1 MIEGARPGKQ
11 ATLGYRQFSGP
22 VDFVAERDAF
32 MKVAA
37 GELRLNSTTGY
48 GILETL
54 RRIPVYLR
62 NLLEQKKIP
71 NGMKHKVESF
81 TNSFLDQASFA
92 EVGIRYED
100 LLLKRLFANNRIT
113 KEHLENEL
121 SELAMF
127 ADAKRREAAFCV
139 ATWIGILQKIAE
151 PRSRGGGRAARLLP
165 SKEDVQ
171 DWAVC
176 AFAAQLTVLARP
188 NAPDDPIDEL
198 VRRLPEAISS
208 AMRNGDLSQTIN
220 EKTDFDR
227 HHDRIMRK
235 LSGWTKSGD

>member
-1 MIEGARPGKQ
+1 
-11 ATLGYRQFSGP
+11 
-22 VDFVAERDAF
+22 

-37 GELRLNSTTGY
+37 GELRLKSTTGY

-54 RRIPVYLR
+54 RRIPVHLR

-71 NGMKHKVESF
+71 NGMKHKIENF

-121 SELAMF
+121 RELAIF
-127 ADAKRREAAFCV
+127 AEAKRREAAFCV
-139 ATWIGILQKIAE
+139 ATWIGILEKIAE

-176 AFAAQLTVLARP
+176 AFAAQLTVLERP

-198 VRRLPEAISS
+198 LRRLPEVISL
-208 AMRNGDLSQTIN
+208 AMRKGDLSQTID
-220 EKTDFDR
+220 EKTDIDR
-227 HHDRIMRK
+227 HLDRIKRK
-235 LSGWTKSGD
+235 LSRWMKSGD